1 MAATGIVGSRHSRPG
16 RELNHNKLIHWEIRA
31 FRALTRLYPRSFRA
45 AYEREVIDFFV
56 QERGQKSARPRS
68 ASRHALDVI
77 LDGHA
82 VRHGRDGNQAP
93 QADTNGEG
101 LPGVGG
107 ASWITT
113 LPFTTDGVMSRV
125 TLERSTG
132 ELDVED
138 FLPTTSVSPS
148 FFQTAGLRILHGRG
162 LGRDD
167 CAEAP
172 TVAVVNEAFVQQY
185 WPDEPSVLGLQ
196 FWYGDRGDGD
206 PVEVA
211 GVVEDMAYRLNSDP
225 LPQLLVAMAQS
236 LWGHA
241 TLVVRTAGEP
251 VAMLEDLKSI
261 TREARP
267 NLPLDLSTLE
277 ALYREELVRPRFYA
291 LLIGSFAGL
300 AGLLALVGLYGT
312 VSYSVQ
318 RRTRELGI
326 RIALGAQAGTLVRSV
341 LRGGVTDAMLGIA
354 LGVAASL
361 LTTRLIPEYL
371 FQVEPTDALT
381 FASTAGLLLV
391 ASLLA
396 AWIPARRVAR
406 VDPQLSLSSEA

>member
-1 MAATGIVGSRHSRPG
+1 MVIAETGIA
-16 RELNHNKLIHWEIRA
+16 LIL
-31 FRALTRLYPRSFRA
+31 LTSAGLLVRSFQELATRDTGLP
-45 AYEREVIDFFV
+45 IDELATLRVDVRRIMEEDEAQLFFEAIETRV
-56 QERGQKSARPRS
+56 
-68 ASRHALDVI
+68 
-77 LDGHA
+77 
-82 VRHGRDGNQAP
+82 
-93 QADTNGEG
+93 EG

-107 ASWITT
+107 APWITT

-206 PVEVA
+206 PVEVV

-236 LWGHA
+236 FWGHA

-251 VAMLEDLKSI
+251 VAML
-261 TREARP
+261 
-267 NLPLDLSTLE
+267 
-277 ALYREELVRPRFYA
+277 
-291 LLIGSFAGL
+291 
-300 AGLLALVGLYGT
+300 
-312 VSYSVQ
+312 
-318 RRTRELGI
+318 
-326 RIALGAQAGTLVRSV
+326 
-341 LRGGVTDAMLGIA
+341 GIA

-361 LTTRLIPEYL
+361 LTTGFIPEYL

>member
-1 MAATGIVGSRHSRPG
+1 MGRSASSIRHRPTLCTDKPASVTMSATGIVGSRHSRPG

-82 VRHGRDGNQAP
+82 VRHGCDGNQAP

-113 LPFTTDGVMSRV
+113 LPFTTDRVMSRV

-132 ELDVED
+132 ERELDVED

-196 FWYGDRGDGD
+196 FWYGDRGDGH
-206 PVEVA
+206 PVEVV
-211 GVVEDMAYRLNSDP
+211 GVVE
-225 LPQLLVAMAQS
+225 AMAQS
-236 LWGHA
+236 FWGHA
-241 TLVVRTAGEP
+241 TLVVRRAGEP

-261 TREARP
+261 ARVAVA
-267 NLPLDLSTLE
+267 D
-277 ALYREELVRPRFYA
+277 
-291 LLIGSFAGL
+291 
-300 AGLLALVGLYGT
+300 
-312 VSYSVQ
+312 
-318 RRTRELGI
+318 ELGRLQSI
-326 RIALGAQAGTLVRSV
+326 LDTAAGT
-341 LRGGVTDAMLGIA
+341 A
-354 LGVAASL
+354 
-361 LTTRLIPEYL
+361 
-371 FQVEPTDALT
+371 
-381 FASTAGLLLV
+381 
-391 ASLLA
+391 
-396 AWIPARRVAR
+396 RVAKP
-406 VDPQLSLSSEA
+406 V